1 MRLISSLALVRALRE
16 IRYYQKNS
24 SALLIPKAAFVRLV
38 KEVSGYYGE
47 VRWQSSA
54 IMALQEMSEAVLVM
68 YFELLYVSL
77 PLLLISDKNSPVMRS
92 G

>member
-1 MRLISSLALVRALRE
+1 VRALRE

-38 KEVSGYYGE
+38 KEVSGYYGTL
-47 VRWQSSA
+47 RWQSSA
-54 IMALQEMSEAVLVM
+54 IMALQEMAEAILVM
-68 YFELLYVSL
+68 YFELLYVTL
-77 PLLLISDKNSPVMRS
+77 LLLLISGKNSLVMQR